1 MPPPPSRPAVQGAM
15 PWSILLM
22 SVAAVAAMM
31 LTEGPTVSAAVLL
44 LLLVAG
50 RFAPVRVG
58 DAVTQAG
65 PVFLALVIGAT
76 LLRGTFPATRS
87 DSMLDPD
94 RLALVADTGLA
105 LVVLQ
110 AWRRNRASGS
120 RGALLVFISGIL
132 MLAASNTFET
142 AFAPWFVPAYAL
154 LLLRAVRDMRP
165 HDDPPEGLSSRRR
178 VVVRGAAWAA
188 AVLLGAAGSGALTVY
203 KTPITEWGMRLL
215 REIPRTPDA
224 VGLSGNPRL
233 GPSWSRA
240 LSLERILQIRGAM
253 PSPHLRGLS
262 FTDYERGAWL
272 PGIDQ
277 RQLRP
282 ASPAELAPEVR
293 GRLGEAVVTRSRPL
307 DGLVCAP
314 LNMAGLVP
322 ADLGVEALWAPE
334 LGGPVRLGGGAPVS
348 YTLRLP
354 ENERSQGPLCVPPT
368 PADRARML
376 EAPGSLDPRV
386 RALAIQI
393 VGREKRP
400 ERKALAIAQ
409 RLMADHAYSLEYR
422 LGGGDPVSDFVL
434 SRKPSYCEY
443 FASAATLMLRC
454 VGVPSRYVVGYYAHE
469 PDGPD
474 GLVVRQRDAHAWCEA
489 WIDGVGWVT
498 VEATPAS
505 GLPDQAAEAIPWCM
519 RLQEWLQRQWEAA
532 SAALAG
538 PSGMRLAACLGALL
552 LGLLGVRLARKRR
565 GRAAE
570 SMGRLYTEPSP
581 RLRAIARRFREACA
595 PNVADCPDTVPWL
608 AHVRQHP
615 GAPASEAAARFVS
628 LYNEQRF
635 GGETPGG
642 LADLEAMLDQL
653 EHEGGA

>member
-1 MPPPPSRPAVQGAM
+1 MAPRPAVRGAM
-15 PWSILLM
+15 PWSVLLLA
-22 SVAAVAAMM
+22 VVAVAGMM
-31 LTEGPTVSAAVLL
+31 LTEGPTVSATLLL

-50 RFAPVRVG
+50 RFSPVRVG

-76 LLRGTFPATRS
+76 LLRGAFPAARS

-105 LVVLQ
+105 LIVLQ
-110 AWRRNRASGS
+110 SWRRNRASGT
-120 RGALLVFISGIL
+120 RGALLVFITGII
-132 MLAASNTFET
+132 MLSASNTFDT
-142 AFAPWFVPAYAL
+142 TFAPWFVPAYAL

-165 HDDPPEGLSSRRR
+165 HDDPPEGLPGHRRS
-178 VVVRGAAWAA
+178 VVRGIAWAA
-188 AVLLGAAGSGALTVY
+188 AAALGAAGSGALTAY
-203 KTPITEWGMRLL
+203 KEPITEWGMRLL

-233 GPSWSRA
+233 GASLNRG
-240 LSLERILQIRGAM
+240 LSLERILQLRGAT
-253 PSPHLRGLS
+253 PLPHLRGLS

-272 PGIDQ
+272 PGMDQ
-277 RQLRP
+277 RFLHP
-282 ASPAELAPEVR
+282 APPAELSPLVDGALAET
-293 GRLGEAVVTRSRPL
+293 VVTRLKPL

-322 ADLGVEALWAPE
+322 ADPAAETLWAPE
-334 LGGPVRLGGGAPVS
+334 IGGPLRLGGGAPVD

-354 ENERSQGPLCVPPT
+354 KDELSQGPLCVPPT
-368 PADRARML
+368 ATDRARML
-376 EAPGSLDPRV
+376 AVPGSVDRRV
-386 RALAIQI
+386 RDLALRI
-393 VGREKRP
+393 VGSETRP
-400 ERKALAIAQ
+400 ERKARAIAQ
-409 RLMADHAYSLEYR
+409 RLMADHAYSLDYR
-422 LGGGDPVSDFVL
+422 PGGGDPVSDFVV

-474 GLVVRQRDAHAWCEA
+474 GIVVRQRDAHAWCEA

-505 GLPDQAAEAIPWCM
+505 GLPDEVAEALPWSM
-519 RLQEWLQRQWEAA
+519 RLQEWIQRQWEAA
-532 SAALAG
+532 SVALAG
-538 PSGMRLAACLGALL
+538 PLGMRLAGCMGALL
-552 LGLLGVRLARKRR
+552 LAILGAQLVRRR
-565 GRAAE
+565 RRRSVPGAGYVY
-570 SMGRLYTEPSP
+570 SEPSP
-581 RLRAIARRFREACA
+581 RLRAIAQRFREACA
-595 PNVADCPDTVPWL
+595 PDVADCPDAVPWL
-608 AHVRQHP
+608 AHLGQSPR
-615 GAPASEAAARFVS
+615 GRAGEAAARFVT

-653 EHEGGA
+653 EHQGDA

>member
-1 MPPPPSRPAVQGAM
+1 MPPRPAVQGAM
-15 PWSILLM
+15 PWSVLLL
-22 SVAAVAAMM
+22 SAAAVAGMM

-50 RFAPVRVG
+50 RFSPVRVG
-58 DAVTQAG
+58 DAVTQSGA
-65 PVFLALVIGAT
+65 VFLALVIGAT
-76 LLRGTFPATRS
+76 WLRGAFPAARS

-105 LVVLQ
+105 LIVLQ

-120 RGALLVFISGIL
+120 RGALLVFITGII
-132 MLAASNTFET
+132 MLSASNTFDAT
-142 AFAPWFVPAYAL
+142 FAPWFVPVYAL

-165 HDDPPEGLSSRRR
+165 HDDPPEGLPDRRR
-178 VVVRGAAWAA
+178 TVVRGIAWAA
-188 AVLLGAAGSGALTVY
+188 ATALGAAGSGALTAY
-203 KTPITEWGMRLL
+203 KEPITEWGMRML

-240 LSLERILQIRGAM
+240 LSLERILQMRGAT
-253 PSPHLRGLS
+253 PLPHLRGLS

-282 ASPAELAPEVR
+282 ASPAELAPPSRET
-293 GRLGEAVVTRSRPL
+293 LAEAVVTRLKPL

-314 LNMAGLVP
+314 LNVAGLVP
-322 ADLGVEALWAPE
+322 SDPAAEALWAPE
-334 LGGPVRLGGGAPVS
+334 MGGPLRLGGGAPTA

-354 ENERSQGPLCVPPT
+354 ADERSQGPLCVRPT
-368 PADRARML
+368 RADLARML
-376 EAPGSLDPRV
+376 ALPGSLDPRV
-386 RALAIQI
+386 RALALRI
-393 VGREKRP
+393 VGRETRP
-400 ERKALAIAQ
+400 ERKAYAVAA

-422 LGGGDPVSDFVL
+422 PGGGDPVSDFIL

-469 PDGPD
+469 QDGPD
-474 GLVVRQRDAHAWCEA
+474 SLVVRQRDAHAWCEA

-505 GLPDQAAEAIPWCM
+505 GLPDQVAEAIPWGM
-519 RLQEWLQRQWEAA
+519 RLQEWLQKQWEAA
-532 SAALAG
+532 SVALAG
-538 PSGMRLAACLGALL
+538 PLGIRAAVCLGALL
-552 LGLLGVRLARKRR
+552 LGILGAQLVRRR
-565 GRAAE
+565 RRREAATMGRA
-570 SMGRLYTEPSP
+570 YTEPSP

-595 PNVADCPDTVPWL
+595 PDVAECPDAVPWL
-608 AHVRQHP
+608 AHLRESP
-615 GAPASEAAARFVS
+615 RGRTGEAAARFVS

-653 EHEGGA
+653 EYQGDA